1 MIKCIIKIK
10 NCPSFIDFKP
20 ASDLPEFKKY
30 NLIYGWNGSG
40 KTSFSRILRS
50 FELGENY
57 YNNPEKKSEFI
68 FDLDNEISI
77 SHNELTTFKNIRVFN
92 KDFIDDSVFGIGGPK
107 PIFFLGK
114 ESKEDKEKIISIEDK
129 LGKLRPNLSS
139 KKSTLEKLKNNK
151 QKILQDK
158 ARDIKNALTTTKK
171 DNYRNYDRT
180 NLVKAIEA
188 NAEKLKGSEGL
199 KLSDDRLKVLQ
210 KSIQQTSEPPIN
222 SVSVPNFDLSELE
235 NEARNVLSK
244 TITSQVIE
252 KLQADEAVNKWVERG
267 LQIHKDKSLEF
278 CAFCEQKIPIRRLE
292 DLENHFNDEYQ
303 RMIQSVKEMKM
314 KCDSLKVVSHFPES
328 SGFYDELVG
337 EYQTDRKNAEKIIK
351 SFNERLDSIITVL
364 EKKERNP
371 FSQPSLEDKEPLAL
385 DSFKKINEIINHHN
399 QKTENFQNQIDQN
412 KKELEDHYIAEFY
425 PFYSEN
431 INEIKSLGNKCS
443 DLEKNIKGKEDN
455 IKRLKENLI
464 THHIPAQQINN
475 DLEAFLGR
483 SDIQI
488 MATESKDG
496 YRITRNGEI
505 AEDLSEGEK
514 TALAIVYFLTK
525 INEQD
530 FDLQNSVVVIDD
542 PVSSLDSNAI
552 FQAFSFIKESIK
564 EAGQIFILTHHFD
577 FFRQVKNWFA
587 HYKKAKREYFM
598 IVCSMKPMPR
608 KSSIIKIDKLL
619 IDYES
624 EYHFLFS
631 VLYRLAIEEERHLE
645 EMYPIPNIARKFLES
660 FLAFRVPLGSK
671 EPNIYQRLN
680 RIVDFDPK
688 KKERIR
694 RFVETHSHPR
704 YESGVLDF
712 DMSILGETPDI
723 LNDLMDLVREEDEKH
738 YNFLVESVTG
748 QKPAP

>member
-188 NAEKLKGSEGL
+188 NAEKLKGSEDL

-244 TITSQVIE
+244 IITSQVIE

-303 RMIQSVKEMKM
+303 RMIQSVKEMKIM
-314 KCDSLKVVSHFPES
+314 VKCL
-328 SGFYDELVG
+328 
-337 EYQTDRKNAEKIIK
+337 
-351 SFNERLDSIITVL
+351 
-364 EKKERNP
+364 
-371 FSQPSLEDKEPLAL
+371 
-385 DSFKKINEIINHHN
+385 
-399 QKTENFQNQIDQN
+399 
-412 KKELEDHYIAEFY
+412 
-425 PFYSEN
+425 
-431 INEIKSLGNKCS
+431 
-443 DLEKNIKGKEDN
+443 
-455 IKRLKENLI
+455 
-464 THHIPAQQINN
+464 
-475 DLEAFLGR
+475 
-483 SDIQI
+483 
-488 MATESKDG
+488 
-496 YRITRNGEI
+496 
-505 AEDLSEGEK
+505 
-514 TALAIVYFLTK
+514 
-525 INEQD
+525 
-530 FDLQNSVVVIDD
+530 
-542 PVSSLDSNAI
+542 
-552 FQAFSFIKESIK
+552 
-564 EAGQIFILTHHFD
+564 
-577 FFRQVKNWFA
+577 
-587 HYKKAKREYFM
+587 
-598 IVCSMKPMPR
+598 
-608 KSSIIKIDKLL
+608 
-619 IDYES
+619 
-624 EYHFLFS
+624 
-631 VLYRLAIEEERHLE
+631 
-645 EMYPIPNIARKFLES
+645 
-660 FLAFRVPLGSK
+660 
-671 EPNIYQRLN
+671 
-680 RIVDFDPK
+680 
-688 KKERIR
+688 
-694 RFVETHSHPR
+694 
-704 YESGVLDF
+704 
-712 DMSILGETPDI
+712 
-723 LNDLMDLVREEDEKH
+723 
-738 YNFLVESVTG
+738 
-748 QKPAP
+748 